1 MSELILCPT
10 SGVALLCAL
19 HLVRLAHSPIER
31 VDAILPNL
39 LASCPAL
46 GLSGFRS
53 EAVAFSVAFLSE
65 VHALVPGERV
75 DAIT

>member
-1 MSELILCPT
+1 MSDT

-19 HLVRLAHSPIER
+19 HLVRLAHGPIER
-31 VDAILPNL
+31 EDAILPNL
-39 LASCPAL
+39 LTSCPAL
-46 GLSGFRS
+46 SLRGFRR

-65 VHALVPGERV
+65 VHALVPGERE